1 MKVTSLIRTLVM
13 VFAILAG
20 VSIFFS
26 ALASRAATA
35 MSEAHILRNE
45 IRDAVFGMRIGF
57 VNLTRLARYYVMRVE
72 PGDALLY
79 EEELALF
86 WKAHRNF
93 LETNPL
99 ESEIYLLDRAMW
111 FQAEIKGRDA
121 LAFEFV
127 AGGDPDLA
135 LDIIHDPR
143 VVQYWIDFIR
153 FFDKLDD
160 ATDVRTKELV
170 DEAMRNTSL
179 FGMLANIAIVLFAV
193 FSVSGTML
201 ALNETKFAMR
211 RERKAME
218 NLREAHELTRT
229 LLNSAPLVIDLWD
242 DSRNLVS
249 TSQQAVEMFKLSSQE
264 QYMEMFEKL
273 SPERQPCGTPSRDKR
288 LECLDEGFREGYSR
302 FEWMRRTMDGEPV
315 PVKITLVR
323 FRSNGKN
330 MLVSYTSDMR
340 EEKRRELAE
349 EESRAKTRF
358 LARMSHEIRTPMN
371 AVLGITE
378 IQLQNTVHPPETE
391 EAFLRIYSSSNL
403 LLTIINDI
411 LDLSKIEADKMEIVP
426 AVYDMA
432 SLIVDTTQLNLM
444 HIGSKRIEFK
454 LEVAE
459 QLPVYVVGDELR
471 IKQILNN
478 LLSNAFKYTSSGRV
492 ILSFGIEAS
501 EHPDELILVVR
512 VQDTGQGM
520 AQDQIDHLFEIEFT
534 RFNLTSNRAIEGSGL
549 GMTISNQLISMM
561 RGSIA
566 VESKPGKGST
576 FTVRIPQKPYGR
588 EIFDK
593 ETVDNLQNLEVTQK
607 SLRRITRF
615 TREPM
620 PYGRALVVDDVESNL
635 YVVKSFLMPYKIAV
649 QTVTSGYE
657 AVDKVKAG
665 KEYDI
670 IFMDHMMPGMDGV
683 EATKIMRSL
692 GYKHPIVALTANT
705 FKGATEMFLNNGFSG
720 FISKPIDLNLLNSY
734 LIRFVRDK
742 QPQEVI
748 ESARSKM
755 AEVESVSSCA
765 GLSESFLLD
774 ASKALG
780 IFESTMRVS
789 EFSKNELKDFATQA
803 HAMKSAF
810 ANIGRNEL
818 SMYAAA
824 LEIAG
829 RKADVKTVKAFA
841 PRLIDI
847 LREIIDEL
855 SLEDTSSEV
864 VDEDL
869 PFLQTSLYSI
879 AQACKQYDIDA
890 AKSLLEQLNQKQYSS
905 KRKKLLKDI
914 STHLLYGDFDE
925 ASALAFQFARR
936 TIISETS

>member
-1 MKVTSLIRTLVM
+1 MRVTKLIKTLIV
-13 VFAILAG
+13 VFTVLAG
-20 VSIFFS
+20 VNIFFS
-26 ALASRAATA
+26 TLARSASTA
-35 MSEAHILRNE
+35 MADAYILKNE
-45 IRDAVFGMRIGF
+45 IRDATFGMRIGF
-57 VNLTRLARYYVMRVE
+57 VNLTRLAQSYVMRVE
-72 PGDALLY
+72 PGDTLLY
-79 EEELALF
+79 DVELDLF

-93 LETNPL
+93 LATGPL
-99 ESEIYLLDRAMW
+99 ESETYLLERAME
-111 FQAEIKGRDA
+111 FQDVIRERYA
-121 LAFEFV
+121 LAFESV
-127 AGGDPDLA
+127 AEGYPHLA
-135 LDIIHDPR
+135 MDIIHDPH
-143 VVQYWIDFIR
+143 VMQYWDTFIR
-153 FFDKLDD
+153 FFDELDE
-160 ATDVRTKELV
+160 ATAVRTQELV
-170 DEAMRNTSL
+170 DKVTRNASL
-179 FGMLANIAIVLFAV
+179 FGALANAATFLFAI
-193 FSVSGTML
+193 FSVSGTLL
-201 ALNETKFAMR
+201 ALGETKAAMK
-211 RERKAME
+211 RERE
-218 NLREAHELTRT
+218 THELTQT

-242 DSRNLVS
+242 DSRALVS
-249 TSQQAVEMFKLSSQE
+249 TSRQSVEIFGLSSQE
-264 QYMEMFEKL
+264 QYLEIFDKL
-273 SPERQPCGTPSRDKR
+273 SPERQPCGALSRDKTR
-288 LECLDEGFREGYSR
+288 MYLDEGFREGYSR
-302 FEWMRRTMDGEPV
+302 FEWMRQTLAGEPV
-315 PVKITLVR
+315 PTKITLVR
-323 FRSNGKN
+323 FTSNGRK

-349 EESRAKTRF
+349 EESHAKTRF

-855 SLEDTSSEV
+855 SLEDTNSEV